1 MIPAICSRAAI
12 YIRVSL
18 QEQSKYGFSIEGQL
32 DELKQ
37 HCKLNNL
44 GIHDVYIDRGASG
57 SKVAGRPEL
66 KRMLADAD
74 RGKFDLVLIWR
85 ISRLARN
92 LTDLLSIVER
102 LNRHKVM
109 LYSLKEPF
117 DGTPLGQFV
126 LQMHGAR
133 AELERSNIADNV
145 RAAMNHRSKS
155 GIWNAGN
162 SVLGYRWTRD
172 PETNLG
178 QVQVVPEEAELVN
191 HIFEWYA
198 SGELGFKAISNRL
211 NHAGRLTKL
220 GNPFSVQLIRSI
232 LNNRN
237 YIGLVRYNKT
247 EHIRTGG
254 TVAMGW
260 AQGDHKAIV
269 DLDLWNRVQT
279 LLVERFAPP
288 LRKIDRNYPLTGLL
302 KCPLCGNSMVPWHVN
317 RKRKDGTRKTNHY
330 YLCSTNNSKGPAVC
344 RANLVRADK
353 VEQWFF
359 EQLRMLLTA
368 PETLETIVAATNAKQ
383 QSDTLPSLEEVRQVE
398 TLLKELSRQKEE
410 LFRSFESGALSKD
423 EFASVIVKV
432 KHQINEAQASK
443 VRLDAV
449 LVASEKA
456 EINPDQI
463 RSALSRL
470 RQILESS
477 SDEQQKRLLRLLV
490 DKITLPKDRDVRQA
504 TIHSTNALLNLQI
517 PTLTEAN
524 SP

>member
-1 MIPAICSRAAI
+1 
-12 YIRVSL
+12 
-18 QEQSKYGFSIEGQL
+18 
-32 DELKQ
+32 
-37 HCKLNNL
+37 
-44 GIHDVYIDRGASG
+44 
-57 SKVAGRPEL
+57 
-66 KRMLADAD
+66 MLADAE

-92 LTDLLSIVER
+92 LTDLLGIVEH

-117 DGTPLGQFV
+117 DGTPIGQFV

-145 RAAMNHRSKS
+145 RAAMNQRSKS

-172 PETNLG
+172 PETTLG

-198 SGELGFKAISNRL
+198 SGELGYKAISNRL
-211 NHAGRLTKL
+211 NHASRLTKL
-220 GNPFSVQLIRSI
+220 GKPFSVQLIRNI
-232 LNNRN
+232 LNNHN

-254 TVAMGW
+254 DVAIGW
-260 AQGDHKAIV
+260 AQGTHRAIIN
-269 DLDLWNRVQT
+269 LDLWNRVQT

-288 LRKIDRNYPLTGLL
+288 LRKIERSYPLAGLL
-302 KCPLCGNSMVPWHVN
+302 KCPLCGYSMIPWHVN
-317 RKRKDGTRKTNHY
+317 QMRKDGTRKTNHY
-330 YLCSTNNSKGPAVC
+330 YQCSTNNSKGSAVC
-344 RANLVRADK
+344 RSNLVRADN

-368 PETLETIVAATNAKQ
+368 PEALETIVAATNAKH
-383 QSDTLPSLEEVRQVE
+383 QSDTRPTLEEVRQIEV
-398 TLLKELSRQKEE
+398 LLKELASQKEV
-410 LFRSFESGALSKD
+410 LYRSFESGALSKD
-423 EFASVIVKV
+423 EFAATIMEVKL
-432 KHQINEAQASK
+432 QINEAQASK
-443 VRLDAV
+443 ERLEAV
-449 LVASEKA
+449 LVASEKD

-463 RSALSRL
+463 RLALSRL
-470 RQILESS
+470 RQLLETSPG
-477 SDEQQKRLLRLLV
+477 EQQKRLLRLLV
-490 DKITLPKDRDVRQA
+490 DKITLPKDRDFRQA

>member
-1 MIPAICSRAAI
+1 MIPAIYSRAAI

-18 QEQSKYGFSIEGQL
+18 EEQAKYGFSIEGQL

-37 HCKLNNL
+37 YCKLNKL
-44 GIHDVYIDRGASG
+44 SIHDVYIDRGASG

-66 KRMLADAD
+66 KRMLADAG
-74 RGKFDLVLIWR
+74 RRKFDLVLIWR

-92 LTDLLSIVER
+92 LVDLLSIVER

-109 LYSLKEPF
+109 LYSFKEPF

-126 LQMHGAR
+126 LQMYGAR

-162 SVLGYRWTRD
+162 SVLGYSWTRE
-172 PETNLG
+172 PETNVS

-191 HIFEWYA
+191 LIFEWYA
-198 SGELGFKAISNRL
+198 SGELGFKAIANRL

-220 GNPFSVQLIRSI
+220 GNPFSVQSIRNI

-237 YIGLVRYNKT
+237 YIGLVRFNKT

-254 TVAMGW
+254 SVAMGW
-260 AQGDHKAIV
+260 AQGDQKAIV

-279 LLVERFAPP
+279 LLAERFAPP

-302 KCPLCGNSMVPWHVN
+302 KCPLCGNSMIPWHLN
-317 RKRKDGTRKTNHY
+317 RTRKDGTRKTNHY
-330 YLCSTNNSKGPAVC
+330 YQCSTNNSKGPAAC

-359 EQLRMLLTA
+359 EQLHMLLTA
-368 PETLETIVAATNAKQ
+368 PEVLETIVTATNEKQ
-383 QSDTLPSLEEVRQVE
+383 QSDTLPSLEEVRHVE
-398 TLLKELSRQKEE
+398 SLLKELSRQKEE
-410 LFRSFESGALSKD
+410 LFRSFESGMLPKD
-423 EFASVIVKV
+423 DFASVIVEV
-432 KHQINEAQASK
+432 KLQINEAQASK
-443 VRLDAV
+443 ERLDAI
-449 LVASEKA
+449 LVASKKA
-456 EINPDQI
+456 EINQDQI
-463 RSALSRL
+463 RSVLSRL
-470 RQILESS
+470 RQLLESNS
-477 SDEQQKRLLRLLV
+477 EEQQKRLLRLLV